1 MNSKTFLW
9 LFALLLLVYFL
20 GFPVTIMDVDSGQY
34 ASISREMAETGNY
47 LQVMS
52 HGRDYLD
59 KPPLL
64 FWVTALMF
72 NIFGYANWSFKIGSF
87 LFTLLGVYSTFRLGK
102 LLYSSA
108 VGRLA
113 AIILF
118 SCQAFILFNN
128 DVRTDTILTSSVVFA
143 IWQMMEWYQ
152 TKKWKWIVGAALGIS
167 FAMMAKGPIGIM
179 VPVLAIGS
187 WIVGQGRWKDI
198 IKWQYLVLLALV
210 AVMLAPML
218 FGLYTQFDLQPE
230 KSVGMV
236 TPHGIEKQTNVSGL
250 KFYLWTQ
257 SFGRITGENV
267 WKNNTGP
274 FFFVH
279 NFLWSFLPWA
289 LVFLLAFFSRIRQL
303 VLSFLKKAEQPEL
316 LTLGGFILPFIAL
329 SMSAYKLPH
338 YIFVVYPLASIL
350 LASWWVKVW
359 ESENKAVKNTV
370 LILQSIIWL
379 AFTAAVVLIH
389 FWVFKGAW
397 FIASMALVVQM
408 VALWF
413 LIRSSRR
420 ARNLIVAVVL
430 SAVAGNLSMNGWFYP
445 QLMDYQAG
453 SNAAMAVKNL
463 NLDPAEVYNYRFHTF
478 TYYYYRG
485 EFTQS
490 ITPALAE
497 KKLAKGE
504 NVYVVTDEKGVKA
517 LGKTFEYAT
526 LHAFGTHSITKLSGK
541 FLNPKTRNETLQKVS
556 LIQIIGKKENL
567 KFADENQKKP

>member
-102 LLYSSA
+102 LLYSSS

-187 WIVGQGRWKDI
+187 WIIGQGRWKDI
-198 IKWQYLVLLALV
+198 IKWQYLVLLTLV

-218 FGLYTQFDLQPE
+218 YGLYTQFDLQPE
-230 KSVGMV
+230 KSVDMV

-303 VLSFLKKAEQPEL
+303 VLSLLKKAEQPEL

-338 YIFVVYPLASIL
+338 YIFVVYPLAAIL

-389 FWVFKGAW
+389 FWVFKGGW
-397 FIASMALVVQM
+397 FIAGSALLVQM

-413 LIRSSRR
+413 LIRSSQRD
-420 ARNLIVAVVL
+420 RNLIVAVVL

-445 QLMDYQAG
+445 KLMDYQAG

-517 LGKTFEYAT
+517 LGKTFEYTT

>member
-102 LLYSSA
+102 LLYSSS

-218 FGLYTQFDLQPE
+218 YGLYTQFDLQPE

-303 VLSFLKKAEQPEL
+303 VLSLLKKAEQPEL

-338 YIFVVYPLASIL
+338 YIFVVYPLAAIL
-350 LASWWVKVW
+350 LASWWVKLW
-359 ESENKAVKNTV
+359 EFENKAVKNTV

-389 FWVFKGAW
+389 FWVFKGGW

-445 QLMDYQAG
+445 KLMDYQAG

>member
-102 LLYSSA
+102 LLYSSS

-187 WIVGQGRWKDI
+187 WIVGEGRWKDI

-289 LVFLLAFFSRIRQL
+289 LVFLLAFFTRIRQL
-303 VLSFLKKAEQPEL
+303 VLSLLKKDEQPEL

-370 LILQSIIWL
+370 LILQFIIWL

-497 KKLAKGE
+497 KKLVKGE

-517 LGKTFEYAT
+517 LGKTFEYTT

>member
-187 WIVGQGRWKDI
+187 WIIGQGRWKDI

-218 FGLYTQFDLQPE
+218 YGLYTQFDLQPE

-289 LVFLLAFFSRIRQL
+289 LVFLLAFFTSIRQL
-303 VLSFLKKAEQPEL
+303 VLSLLKKAEQPEL

-338 YIFVVYPLASIL
+338 YIFVVYPLAAIL

-370 LILQSIIWL
+370 IILQFIIWL

-389 FWVFKGAW
+389 FWVFKGGW
-397 FIASMALVVQM
+397 FIASMALLVQM

-445 QLMDYQAG
+445 KLMDYQAG

-517 LGKTFEYAT
+517 LGKTFEYTT